1 MATKHFPKGL
11 LNVMSQRPEH
21 TQNGRGANVMLLT
34 LPEIAAWQIDHP
46 SAQPD
51 PCCIAELP
59 ALQRGAVWKVGQIEA
74 LWDSIFQG
82 FPLGAF
88 LLSPFDASMGQQSF
102 KHQTPSA
109 HALPPTHM
117 LLDGQQRATGI
128 ALGFL
133 NPWHSMPPAD
143 DVKSVLW
150 VDLAPPPNGRDVEYV
165 FRTVTRA
172 HPWGYSLADPDS
184 RITQHQIRQSLHA
197 FRAASAPLYDADKP
211 HNIPLHAVWPWDAVA
226 PVPVSL
232 LVYALHETR
241 GDVAQAKARAW
252 EAIQQLTIMKTIAD
266 EQKDPRSDQT
276 EHWAKHWAKQRDAVQ
291 MAFDVPAS
299 RLDDML
305 ALLCER
311 ISEYVIPAN
320 VVPCHVLKKT
330 NDTTADAGQQ
340 SLVETLFIRINS
352 AGTPLGGEE
361 LMYSL
366 IKSSWIDAPM
376 AIDKLTH
383 KLATPARTALLAS
396 RLVRARHQRAQ
407 QTNNPGESTSKLR
420 LIATPSVDDFRRLMN
435 GQNKEHSTFFQDM
448 KSYIRGDGLQVFEAA
463 YRFLTQSEYGLPPVL
478 ASELAQKSPDV
489 FFLFLCW
496 LDRLIEVRLDALNL
510 PISAPDDAR
519 RVLGF
524 LTALA
529 WFAKTDSKTRAVD
542 AIWHDLQTLDAGK
555 LLYFFNRQRF
565 LKTMAIDTHGRQNMI
580 PVLDPDVLQLALQK
594 SILGYQG
601 CTKTISRS
609 DSSIWKDWKWW
620 QWLIDENRPR
630 DIDNALHPVFQ
641 EANLTEAETVSDRI
655 RDTWYQFMDSLW
667 GNKSMLLYAQRN
679 SINLWFSDF
688 DPSLPEFLEDKNRP
702 WDYDHIHPQSF
713 LQGRNGGTLQG
724 LPQIIKDWHS
734 SIGNLRA
741 WPLEANRSD
750 GDVAPSI
757 KLKAASSEEAKYGIT
772 DANKCLAS
780 SFIKPEFFDHYWS
793 NCDPVNGKRLNDSD
807 TFLERQALVNA
818 IVWRFLDIYRQWYDD
833 LKLSTLT

>member
-1 MATKHFPKGL
+1 
-11 LNVMSQRPEH
+11 
-21 TQNGRGANVMLLT
+21 MLLT

-51 PCCIAELP
+51 PRCIAELP

-88 LLSPFDASMGQQSF
+88 LLSPFDASLGQQSF
-102 KHQTPSA
+102 KHQTRSA
-109 HALPPTHM
+109 CALRPTHM

-133 NPWHSMPPAD
+133 SPWRSMPLAA

-150 VDLAPPPNGRDVEYV
+150 IDLAPPPNGRDVAYV

-172 HPWGYSLADPDS
+172 HPWGYSLVDPER

-197 FRAASAPLYDADKP
+197 FRAASFPLYDAAKP
-211 HNIPLHAVWPWDAVA
+211 HDIPLHAVWPWDAVS

-232 LVYALHETR
+232 LVQALHETQ
-241 GDVAQAKARAW
+241 GAVAQAKGRAW
-252 EAIQQLTIMKTIAD
+252 QAIQQLAFMRTMAD
-266 EQKDPRSDQT
+266 GKKAPISDHT
-276 EHWAKHWAKQRDAVQ
+276 KHWSAQQDTVRR
-291 MAFDVPAS
+291 AFNDPDS

-305 ALLCER
+305 ALLWQR
-311 ISEYVIPAN
+311 MSEYAIPAN
-320 VVPCHVLKKT
+320 VVPLCALKKIT
-330 NDTTADAGQQ
+330 HTTADSGQQ
-340 SLVETLFIRINS
+340 SPVETLFIRVNS

-366 IKSSWIDAPM
+366 IKSSWIDAPK
-376 AIDKLTH
+376 AITQLTH
-383 KLATPARTALLAS
+383 KLATPARIALLAS

-407 QTNNPGESTSKLR
+407 QTARPGEKPSKLR
-420 LIATPSVDDFRRLMN
+420 LIVASSIDDFRRLMD
-435 GQNKEHSTFFQDM
+435 GQNKEHPKFAEDLKNYVS
-448 KSYIRGDGLQVFEAA
+448 RDGLQVFEAA
-463 YRFLTQSEYGLPPVL
+463 HRFLTKDQHGLPPIL

-496 LDRLIEVRLDALNL
+496 LDRLMFDGAGVQLGAVDST
-510 PISAPDDAR
+510 ISMPAAR

-529 WFAKTDSKTRAVD
+529 WFAKADSKPRAVD
-542 AIWHDLQTLDAGK
+542 AIWHDLQTLDVDK
-555 LLYFFNRQRF
+555 LPDFFNRQRF
-565 LKTMAIDTHGRQNMI
+565 LKTMAIDTHGKQNMI
-580 PVLDPDVLQLALQK
+580 PVLNPDVLELALQK
-594 SILGYQG
+594 CILGYQG
-601 CTKTISRS
+601 CTETISRS
-609 DSSIWKDWKWW
+609 DSIIWKDWNWW
-620 QWLIDENRPR
+620 HWLIDQKRPK
-630 DIDNALHPVFQ
+630 DINDALHPIFQ
-641 EANLTEAETVSDRI
+641 EANLAEGETVPDRI
-655 RDTWYQFMDSLW
+655 RDTWNQFMDALR
-667 GNKSMLLYAQRN
+667 GNKSMLLYVQRDW
-679 SINLWFSDF
+679 IKRWFSDF

-702 WDYDHIHPQSF
+702 WDYDHIYAQSF

-724 LPQIIKDWHS
+724 LPRIIKDWHN

-757 KLKAASSEEAKYGIT
+757 KLKTTSAEEAKYGIT
-772 DANKCLAS
+772 DANKCAA
-780 SFIKPEFFDHYWS
+780 SFITPDDFDRYWS
-793 NCDPVNGKRLNDSD
+793 RCNPAHGKKLNDANN
-807 TFLERQALVNA
+807 TFPARQALINA
-818 IVWRFLDIYRQWYDD
+818 IVWRFLAIYRQWYDD